1 MKEITNTD
9 SFSNLI
15 PIACY
20 GKEVNAR
27 DLHAFL
33 GSKKDFSN
41 WIKRRIDKFGFVENL
56 DYRVLEFDY

>member
-1 MKEITNTD
+1 MGELINTND
-9 SFSNLI
+9 LSSLI
-15 PIACY
+15 PMSAN
-20 GKEVNAR
+20 GKGVNAR

-56 DYRVLEFDY
+56 DYHVLKFDY